1 MFTPTNVAATTVSAG
16 VGGPVATVISP
27 TFQIITSPVTGT
39 ASSSTTITPVWRLTT
54 TSSSSS
60 LIKQP
65 TLVSIV
71 NKNINVTSSTSVPIV
86 ATGIRLP
93 ANSILC
99 SKSPSTSQS
108 QTPVITGNL
117 ILASPQS
124 LGLVSARLQ
133 PTLTCTINNNT
144 TLLNS
149 PKQILTPPSNYSR
162 FLFFFFANLSI
173 IVDSSSNNLKPGF
186 CIDTP
191 NLGRLATIPRQ
202 STVIQFHS
210 LLFHLDDLFSVIT
223 TPSVQP
229 FITESQKPNLTNEQV
244 D

>member
-16 VGGPVATVISP
+16 VGGPVATVVSP
-27 TFQIITSPVTGT
+27 TFQIITSPVNGT
-39 ASSSTTITPVWRLTT
+39 SSSSTTISPVWRLTT
-54 TSSSSS
+54 TSPS

-71 NKNINVTSSTSVPIV
+71 NKNINVTTATSVPMI

-93 ANSILC
+93 VNGIIC

-108 QTPVITGNL
+108 SNPIITGNL
-117 ILASPQS
+117 IVHSPQT

-144 TLLNS
+144 TTLNS
-149 PKQILTPPSNYSR
+149 PKPIIIPSSKYQ
-162 FLFFFFANLSI
+162 FFFLQI
-173 IVDSSSNNLKPGF
+173 PHVILGSSSTNLKPGF

-191 NLGRLATIPRQ
+191 ILGRLATIQRQ
-202 STVIQFHS
+202 NSNLPFF
-210 LLFHLDDLFSVIT
+210 LLPSYAFLSFSYYNTSYT
-223 TPSVQP
+223 T
-229 FITESQKPNLTNEQV
+229 I
-244 D
+244 DH

>member
-16 VGGPVATVISP
+16 VGGPVATIVSP
-27 TFQIITSPVTGT
+27 TFQIVTSPVTGT
-39 ASSSTTITPVWRLTT
+39 LSSSTTISPVWRLTT

-65 TLVSIV
+65 TLVSIM

-86 ATGIRLP
+86 TNGIRLP

-99 SKSPSTSQS
+99 SKFPSTSQS
-108 QTPVITGNL
+108 QTPIITGNL

-144 TLLNS
+144 TSLNS
-149 PKQILTPPSNYSR
+149 PKQIFVPPSKYN
-162 FLFFFFANLSI
+162 FFFLQNSCRI
-173 IVDSSSNNLKPGF
+173 IDSSSNNLKPGF

-191 NLGRLATIPRQ
+191 IFGRLATIPRQ
-202 STVIQFHS
+202 SNPSCHFLPYH
-210 LLFHLDDLFSVIT
+210 LHCLFFSYYNSFGAT
-223 TPSVQP
+223 TYH
-229 FITESQKPNLTNEQV
+229 
-244 D
+244 